1 MVLRMTIEQFGIRL
15 VGGLVSTGAVWLSGV
30 QYKVRK

>member
-1 MVLRMTIEQFGIRL
+1 MVLRMTIEQFDIRL

-30 QYKVRK
+30 QNRVRK